1 MYKEKVS
8 NPVHKNNI
16 YTNNKEK
23 IMKINQAMIESYV
36 RNLVGQIIGAAT
48 IVAATTHVAISS
60 FGGHEWLLVANSLW
74 ASLVPVALRYVN
86 KKDPAF
92 GMVAQLAT
100 SAVTKKLDEA
110 AKPKKAPAKKPAS
123 K

>member
-1 MYKEKVS
+1 
-8 NPVHKNNI
+8 
-16 YTNNKEK
+16 
-23 IMKINQAMIESYV
+23 MKINQAMIESYV

-48 IVAATTHVAISS
+48 IVAAATNVSISS

-92 GMVAQLAT
+92 GMVAQFAT

-110 AKPKKAPAKKPAS
+110 AKPKKAPAKKSTS

>member
-1 MYKEKVS
+1 
-8 NPVHKNNI
+8 
-16 YTNNKEK
+16 
-23 IMKINQAMIESYV
+23 MKINQAMIESYV

-48 IVAATTHVAISS
+48 VVSAATHVSIAN
-60 FGGHEWLLVANSLW
+60 FNGHEWLLVANSLW

-92 GMVAQLAT
+92 GVVAKIAT
-100 SAVTKKLDEA
+100 EAVTKKLDEA
-110 AKPKKAPAKKPAS
+110 AAPKKKAAPKKAAS

>member
-1 MYKEKVS
+1 
-8 NPVHKNNI
+8 
-16 YTNNKEK
+16 
-23 IMKINQAMIESYV
+23 MKINQAMIESYV
-36 RNLVGQIIGAAT
+36 RNLIGQVIGAAT
-48 IVAATTHVAISS
+48 VVAAATHVSIAN
-60 FGGHEWLLVANSLW
+60 FNGHEWLLVANSLW

-100 SAVTKKLDEA
+100 QAVTKKLDEA
-110 AKPKKAPAKKPAS
+110 AAPKKSATKKAAS